1 MKALNDNPDKVDSY
15 FSGRLQV
22 LLKHVMP
29 NLGTLY
35 WIIRFEVQARGT
47 IHAHLLIG
55 VKGCFSKHDLE
66 KARTKNDAYQ
76 KCTDDEKR
84 EIDECRD
91 NVLTCSCANLG
102 ISTMHPRPDPANW
115 PGPYGQDVHTPA
127 DNILRQRFL
136 DVSHNPDEL
145 QERYEKLV
153 NRVMLHHCRD
163 GYCLEKNSKGEKVCR
178 FKFPMKLIGFEAVV
192 SDDGKTLLRPRRL
205 PDVAAD
211 GAIYVDGK
219 LCYLRNHPTIV
230 HHIPELLTIWGA
242 NIEGRT
248 IETYEQVL
256 RYLLKYMYKVEP
268 DNQTFQAIS
277 KAVVSNAGD
286 DMPVRKVFHQ
296 ILMKTLKQHGLSK
309 QECARI
315 LNGRPFV
322 QSSKEYVNVN
332 VMGTRK
338 VTIPTGTEAVD
349 ANMLQDNVASV
360 YWNRDTDSNYQVAVE
375 SFREGQASE
384 DPATVSL
391 FKFASKY
398 TTRWK
403 LRGEER
409 VPHVTPNFRQIPNKH
424 VSKMHDRYVLYLKT
438 LLLVY
443 KAGTKLSDYTKLG
456 KDDLELEVKA
466 FVQISQCPR
475 LILEEFQD
483 SQIFQESENVLE
495 REIDS
500 DVCDDDLHIE
510 PIIPQETYPQEPWM
524 DLLCPIHTEGDATIL
539 DFEDTEHDFSDVY
552 LQLEAENVNGQ
563 QFHSHRKYSALEIKA
578 MKGWLHEA
586 KNTESLPTARGD
598 DEGGLPEQLNV
609 KQLLAFNLLRH
620 QIQKVL
626 EQGIDKAPQLLLNIS
641 GAAGTGKSFWLNCL
655 RRYVKE
661 HGLPSSFVKS
671 DAPSGMAAFQ
681 IGGQTLHAMLQLPIG
696 NHDLEPLEK
705 DSPCQGKLQ
714 DAFSKTAILVI
725 DEKSMIGQ
733 KTFFHVSERLKEAKP
748 HRASEPFGGLTVV
761 LLGDWK
767 QLPPVFNSP
776 LYHNPCGSKSRTK
789 AGAAGC
795 NVYRL
800 FKDVIFF
807 NQIER
812 QAGED
817 QSLFRNELC
826 RLSEGTF
833 SEQDWQRWKK
843 RDLHLLSREKQKLFL
858 EKAVLAFAYKKD
870 MVRHNIEKVK
880 ANNQP
885 IALIKAESKPKG
897 EANKTSAERDSGLT
911 SVIALS
917 KDTVFRLSCNLWTEA
932 GLTNGAVG
940 NVYDI
945 VYAPNTKPPEL
956 PVAVI
961 GIFDDYCGPSF
972 LPDVPKSVPIFPVQR
987 TWISNKIHCS
997 RTMLPIILGYALSIH
1012 KLQGS
1017 TLDKVILNAGLK
1029 EFALGLLFVG
1039 ASRVKRFEDLTFEP
1053 FPNFERFPQIAKC
1066 TSLEERLQEEERMK
1080 KQEENTITLLQVP
1093 LEDAQQAAKVHAESI
1108 NQPQEY
1114 PAKSSSMPVD
1124 VQCACAM
1131 DEIEE
1136 MEVIE
1141 DITSTPEVLEL
1152 SVDQP
1157 CQDLTPSLI
1166 VLKGIDNLG
1175 NTCYMNC
1182 ILQCLFHVNTVSEYF
1197 CNQESFSDGIAKQ
1210 FAILLSN
1217 PSPSSPRASRPE
1229 VRASKSCE
1237 DRVSVVKSGTLPS
1250 SSSSLTTTLII
1261 HLPHHHHHHH
1271 PAHVTLR
1278 RSHTHHHFPQ
1288 SSLPNSSSSS
1298 SSSKK
1303 PRPVS
1308 SSELSVPYLQSP
1320 PTPTELQPI
1329 LVLRSSRDFPE
1340 PSPTMTSQTSGLK
1353 EGDDF
1358 YYKSNITP
1366 RSNNVQRASAMLGGG
1381 GLLGGVG
1388 SYKRGMEIPSAHIPA
1403 YSSMSSGRVS
1413 DVKTTREREKQDM
1426 RDLNERFANYIEK
1439 VRFLEAQNRKLA
1451 SELDDLRSKWGKE
1464 TNAVKVMYETE
1475 LKEARDVI
1483 EDTNKEKSK
1492 VEVRLQ
1498 SLQEEVHEL
1507 MKQ

>member
-1 MKALNDNPDKVDSY
+1 
-15 FSGRLQV
+15 
-22 LLKHVMP
+22 
-29 NLGTLY
+29 
-35 WIIRFEVQARGT
+35 
-47 IHAHLLIG
+47 
-55 VKGCFSKHDLE
+55 
-66 KARTKNDAYQ
+66 
-76 KCTDDEKR
+76 
-84 EIDECRD
+84 
-91 NVLTCSCANLG
+91 
-102 ISTMHPRPDPANW
+102 
-115 PGPYGQDVHTPA
+115 
-127 DNILRQRFL
+127 
-136 DVSHNPDEL
+136 
-145 QERYEKLV
+145 
-153 NRVMLHHCRD
+153 
-163 GYCLEKNSKGEKVCR
+163 
-178 FKFPMKLIGFEAVV
+178 
-192 SDDGKTLLRPRRL
+192 
-205 PDVAAD
+205 
-211 GAIYVDGK
+211 
-219 LCYLRNHPTIV
+219 
-230 HHIPELLTIWGA
+230 
-242 NIEGRT
+242 
-248 IETYEQVL
+248 
-256 RYLLKYMYKVEP
+256 
-268 DNQTFQAIS
+268 
-277 KAVVSNAGD
+277 
-286 DMPVRKVFHQ
+286 
-296 ILMKTLKQHGLSK
+296 
-309 QECARI
+309 
-315 LNGRPFV
+315 
-322 QSSKEYVNVN
+322 
-332 VMGTRK
+332 MGTRK
-338 VTIPTGTEAVD
+338 ATIPTGTEAVD

-409 VPHVTPNFRQIPNKH
+409 VPHVTLNFRQIPNKH

-466 FVQISQCPR
+466 FVQTSECPR
-475 LILEEFQD
+475 LILEEFQE

-563 QFHSHRKYSALEIKA
+563 RFHSHREYSALEMKA

-661 HGLPSSFVKS
+661 QGLPSSFVKS
-671 DAPSGMAAFQ
+671 AAPSGTAAFQ
-681 IGGQTLHAMLQLPIG
+681 IGRQTLHAMLQLPIG

-705 DSPCQGKLQ
+705 DSPCQCKLQ

-748 HRASEPFGGLTVV
+748 HHASEPFGGLTVV

-767 QLPPVFNSP
+767 QLPPVFDSP

-789 AGAAGC
+789 AGAAEY

-833 SEQDWQRWKK
+833 SEQDWPRWKK

-858 EKAVLAFAYKKD
+858 EKAVLACAYKKD

-972 LPDVPKSVPIFPVQR
+972 LPDVPKSVPICPVQR

-1039 ASRVKRFEDLTFEP
+1039 ASRVKRFENLTFEP

-1066 TSLEERLQEEERMK
+1066 TSLK
-1080 KQEENTITLLQVP
+1080 
-1093 LEDAQQAAKVHAESI
+1093 
-1108 NQPQEY
+1108 
-1114 PAKSSSMPVD
+1114 
-1124 VQCACAM
+1124 
-1131 DEIEE
+1131 
-1136 MEVIE
+1136 
-1141 DITSTPEVLEL
+1141 
-1152 SVDQP
+1152 
-1157 CQDLTPSLI
+1157 
-1166 VLKGIDNLG
+1166 
-1175 NTCYMNC
+1175 
-1182 ILQCLFHVNTVSEYF
+1182 
-1197 CNQESFSDGIAKQ
+1197 
-1210 FAILLSN
+1210 
-1217 PSPSSPRASRPE
+1217 
-1229 VRASKSCE
+1229 
-1237 DRVSVVKSGTLPS
+1237 
-1250 SSSSLTTTLII
+1250 
-1261 HLPHHHHHHH
+1261 
-1271 PAHVTLR
+1271 
-1278 RSHTHHHFPQ
+1278 
-1288 SSLPNSSSSS
+1288 
-1298 SSSKK
+1298 
-1303 PRPVS
+1303 
-1308 SSELSVPYLQSP
+1308 
-1320 PTPTELQPI
+1320 
-1329 LVLRSSRDFPE
+1329 
-1340 PSPTMTSQTSGLK
+1340 
-1353 EGDDF
+1353 
-1358 YYKSNITP
+1358 
-1366 RSNNVQRASAMLGGG
+1366 
-1381 GLLGGVG
+1381 
-1388 SYKRGMEIPSAHIPA
+1388 
-1403 YSSMSSGRVS
+1403 
-1413 DVKTTREREKQDM
+1413 
-1426 RDLNERFANYIEK
+1426 
-1439 VRFLEAQNRKLA
+1439 
-1451 SELDDLRSKWGKE
+1451 
-1464 TNAVKVMYETE
+1464 
-1475 LKEARDVI
+1475 
-1483 EDTNKEKSK
+1483 
-1492 VEVRLQ
+1492 
-1498 SLQEEVHEL
+1498 
-1507 MKQ
+1507 